1 MGKLYVV
8 FSYSLKLNVSISGF
22 GDNLCRNISVFLKEI
37 FSRNLFGLIVTFM
50 QFNIVYLQE
59 EEEVADVAPE
69 ADAATGYQFNAAA
82 NVPQGG
88 FAF

>member
-8 FSYSLKLNVSISGF
+8 FSYSLKFNVSISGF
-22 GDNLCRNISVFLKEI
+22 GDNVC
-37 FSRNLFGLIVTFM
+37 RNLFGLIVTFM